1 MKQLTRREEEQDFS
15 RRSYGTSCAC
25 SKLKFVTARES
36 QHRCTTHIASAP
48 ALRTPEAALVSR
60 KHFCALPSAG
70 SVFPAII
77 RNHMNLRRH
86 CCARGE
92 VSRFAMLHLCRP
104 VSAASLRVQELTWRV
119 SCVLAAAI
127 RVRDW
132 RGRSVRNGAQF
143 ARASVPVYLSG
154 WLYSASRASPR
165 VSRPSI
171 TAGSDTL
178 RCFSNSLR
186 MRASCAPASA
196 NAPRV
201 GRTQARWTRAGAQAR
216 TSE

>member
-1 MKQLTRREEEQDFS
+1 MTTR
-15 RRSYGTSCAC
+15 
-25 SKLKFVTARES
+25 
-36 QHRCTTHIASAP
+36 IASALTLLQKP
-48 ALRTPEAALVSR
+48 QWYYELRAP
-60 KHFCALPSAG
+60 LPKPPG

-86 CCARGE
+86 CCAREE
-92 VSRFAMLHLCRP
+92 VSRFAVLHLCRP

-143 ARASVPVYLSG
+143 ARARVLVYLSG

-186 MRASCAPASA
+186 MRASCASASA
-196 NAPRV
+196 NALHI
-201 GRTQARWTRAGAQAR
+201 GRTQARWTREGAQAR